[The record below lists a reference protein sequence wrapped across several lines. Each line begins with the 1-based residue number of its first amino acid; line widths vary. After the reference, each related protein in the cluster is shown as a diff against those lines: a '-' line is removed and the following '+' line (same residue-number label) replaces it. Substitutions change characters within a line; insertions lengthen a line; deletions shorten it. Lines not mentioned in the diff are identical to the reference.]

1 MSLLMEALR
10 KAEAAKN
17 KADGK
22 EVDEKSQLSLE
33 PKEAEET
40 APPVRESSRNRT
52 TETTKNAAP
61 ESYEFKL
68 EARPPADS
76 GRKQTNTETSGP
88 DAALTEDFSFSDD
101 AFNNANTSSVKGI
114 LSVDVS
120 QNETDPGNFLDQND
134 PAEDHIDLNLS
145 GINAFDYT
153 EAYDKDKE
161 KTQNEILETLDKQA
175 GADELYGYIPEESIQ
190 GDTAEVITDSA
201 YEALEVAKEL
211 NEYERS
217 RTQPGETRFKAD
229 QAVLD
234 RQTASSLF
242 RAKKNSRADRRNRV
256 IVLGLLIA
264 LLPIGGGGF
273 YWYYSSSLNNNSL
286 FPVNAEFTPPP
297 TGFLGEV
304 PPAAILAE
312 TETPPATDEN
322 TALSPVTEDRPL
334 NLDTGIAINAEQ
346 ELTDPAIAPEN
357 PPPVATTTAQA
368 VTTNP
373 VIPGPTIAIQTN
385 NGGDIAA
392 SNTPALTVTEIKL
405 TRTSSRREINPDL
418 LAAYESYQQSDF
430 NQARRLYSQ
439 VLNTQA
445 NNRDALLGLALINR
459 QEGNIAQAQA
469 LYSRLLQLNPRDPLA
484 RAGLLQSSQGAN
496 SRQQESELKALQSE
510 FPNVAPLAFAL
521 GNLFASQARWNEAQN
536 AYFDALLIATEVDS
550 GSVSPDYA
558 FNLAV
563 SLERLNQ
570 LNLAYSYYRQALELS
585 STSPSGFSM
594 DNLNQRLAYLEQVL
608 Q

>member
-264 LLPIGGGGF
+264 LLPIGGGGI
-273 YWYYSSSLNNNSL
+273 
-286 FPVNAEFTPPP
+286 T
-297 TGFLGEV
+297 
-304 PPAAILAE
+304 AAVSITIPCFRSMRNLLLHPQAFWVKYRRRPYLLKQKPRRPQ
-312 TETPPATDEN
+312 TKTLPCL
-322 TALSPVTEDRPL
+322 LSQKIGHSTL
-334 NLDTGIAINAEQ
+334 
-346 ELTDPAIAPEN
+346 
-357 PPPVATTTAQA
+357 
-368 VTTNP
+368 
-373 VIPGPTIAIQTN
+373 
-385 NGGDIAA
+385 
-392 SNTPALTVTEIKL
+392 TPA
-405 TRTSSRREINPDL
+405 
-418 LAAYESYQQSDF
+418 
-430 NQARRLYSQ
+430 
-439 VLNTQA
+439 
-445 NNRDALLGLALINR
+445 
-459 QEGNIAQAQA
+459 
-469 LYSRLLQLNPRDPLA
+469 
-484 RAGLLQSSQGAN
+484 
-496 SRQQESELKALQSE
+496 
-510 FPNVAPLAFAL
+510 
-521 GNLFASQARWNEAQN
+521 
-536 AYFDALLIATEVDS
+536 
-550 GSVSPDYA
+550 
-558 FNLAV
+558 
-563 SLERLNQ
+563 
-570 LNLAYSYYRQALELS
+570 
-585 STSPSGFSM
+585 SPSM
-594 DNLNQRLAYLEQVL
+594 LNRN
-608 Q
+608 

>member
-1 MSLLMEALR
+1 M
-10 KAEAAKN
+10 
-17 KADGK
+17 
-22 EVDEKSQLSLE
+22 
-33 PKEAEET
+33 
-40 APPVRESSRNRT
+40 
-52 TETTKNAAP
+52 
-61 ESYEFKL
+61 
-68 EARPPADS
+68 
-76 GRKQTNTETSGP
+76 
-88 DAALTEDFSFSDD
+88 
-101 AFNNANTSSVKGI
+101 
-114 LSVDVS
+114 
-120 QNETDPGNFLDQND
+120 
-134 PAEDHIDLNLS
+134 
-145 GINAFDYT
+145 
-153 EAYDKDKE
+153 
-161 KTQNEILETLDKQA
+161 
-175 GADELYGYIPEESIQ
+175 
-190 GDTAEVITDSA
+190 
-201 YEALEVAKEL
+201 
-211 NEYERS
+211 
-217 RTQPGETRFKAD
+217 
-229 QAVLD
+229 
-234 RQTASSLF
+234 
-242 RAKKNSRADRRNRV
+242 
-256 IVLGLLIA
+256 
-264 LLPIGGGGF
+264 
-273 YWYYSSSLNNNSL
+273 
-286 FPVNAEFTPPP
+286 
-297 TGFLGEV
+297 
-304 PPAAILAE
+304 
-312 TETPPATDEN
+312 
-322 TALSPVTEDRPL
+322 
-334 NLDTGIAINAEQ
+334 
-346 ELTDPAIAPEN
+346 TDPAIAPEN